1 MNRKNI
7 LTTFMKYTSLS
18 MLSMIGL
25 SCYIL
30 ADTLF
35 IANGVG
41 SLGLTALNLDLPIYN
56 VIFGLGT
63 MLGVGAATRFSIL
76 KSQDKHYE
84 ANQYFSQAF
93 IVGLI
98 ISIPFMIVGI
108 FFPATIVHLL
118 GGNNE
123 VLPIAIEYLRTFI
136 IFTPFFILNQIM
148 ITFVRND
155 HNPKLASIAM
165 LMGTLFNIIFDYI
178 LVFPC
183 QLGMFGAAL
192 ATGFSPIVSL
202 LICMLHF
209 VKKKNHFQFVKTKL
223 HYEHIYHF
231 ITIGIPSF
239 ITELS
244 GGVIIFIFNIVIL
257 NIGGNIAVASYGIV
271 CNLALVVTSLY
282 TGIAQGIQPLLSQC
296 YGHHQYDL
304 IRTITRYALIMSLI
318 VSSIVYILIFIFP
331 DNIISLFNSE
341 NNFVMAE
348 IAKEGLLY
356 YFTGF
361 FCVGMNMIAVSY
373 FASIEKVKPSFFI
386 SILRGG
392 LLIIPIVMITS
403 QFFLLTGVWIS
414 FPITELIVLCIAFF
428 MHNKHQISQSLT

>member
-7 LTTFMKYTSLS
+7 FATFIKYTSLS

-41 SLGLTALNLDLPIYN
+41 PLGLTALNLDLPIYN
-56 VIFGLGT
+56 IIFGLGT

-84 ANQYFSQAF
+84 ANQYFSQSL

-98 ISIPFMIVGI
+98 ISIPFMIIGI
-108 FFPATIVHLL
+108 FFPATIVQLL
-118 GGNNE
+118 GGNSE
-123 VLPIAIEYLRTFI
+123 VLPIAVDYLRTFI
-136 IFTPFFILNQIM
+136 IFTPFFIINQIM
-148 ITFVRND
+148 VTFVRND

-192 ATGFSPIVSL
+192 ATGFSPVVSL
-202 LICMLHF
+202 LICMFHF
-209 VKKKNHFQFVKTKL
+209 AKKRNNFTFVKTKL
-223 HYEHIYHF
+223 YYEHLYHF

-239 ITELS
+239 VTELS

-271 CNLALVVTSLY
+271 CNLALVVTSFY

-296 YGHHQYDL
+296 YGHHQNEL
-304 IRTITRYALIMSLI
+304 IHTITRYAIVMSLI
-318 VSSIVYILIFIFP
+318 VSGIVYILIFMFP
-331 DNIISLFNSE
+331 ENIISLFNSE
-341 NNFVMAE
+341 NNIVMTE
-348 IAKEGLLY
+348 IAKNGLLY

-361 FCVGMNMIAVSY
+361 FCVGINMIAVSY
-373 FASIEKVKPSFFI
+373 FASVEKVKPSFLI

-392 LLIIPIVMITS
+392 LLIIPIVLVTS
-403 QFFLLTGVWIS
+403 QFFSLTGVWLA
-414 FPITELIVLCIAFF
+414 FPLTELTVLFIAFLL
-428 MHNKHQISQSLT
+428 HNKYHLIQTP

>member
-7 LTTFMKYTSLS
+7 FATFIKYTSLS

-41 SLGLTALNLDLPIYN
+41 PLGLTALNLDLPIYN
-56 VIFGLGT
+56 IIFGLGT

-84 ANQYFSQAF
+84 ANQYFSQSL

-98 ISIPFMIVGI
+98 ISIPFMIIGI
-108 FFPATIVHLL
+108 FFPATIVQLL
-118 GGNNE
+118 GGNSE
-123 VLPIAIEYLRTFI
+123 VLPIAVDYLRTFI
-136 IFTPFFILNQIM
+136 IFTPFFIINQIM
-148 ITFVRND
+148 VTFVRND

-192 ATGFSPIVSL
+192 ATGFSPVVSL
-202 LICMLHF
+202 LICMFHF
-209 VKKKNHFQFVKTKL
+209 AKKRNNFTFVKTKL
-223 HYEHIYHF
+223 YYEHLYHF

-239 ITELS
+239 VTELS

-271 CNLALVVTSLY
+271 CNLALVVTSFY

-296 YGHHQYDL
+296 YGHHQNEL
-304 IRTITRYALIMSLI
+304 IHTITRYAIVMSLI
-318 VSSIVYILIFIFP
+318 VSGIVYILIFMFP
-331 DNIISLFNSE
+331 ENIISLFNSE
-341 NNFVMAE
+341 NNTVMTE
-348 IAKEGLLY
+348 IAKNGLLY

-361 FCVGMNMIAVSY
+361 FCVGINMIAVSY
-373 FASIEKVKPSFFI
+373 FASVEKVKPSFLI

-392 LLIIPIVMITS
+392 LLIIPIVLVTS
-403 QFFLLTGVWIS
+403 QFFSLTGVWLA
-414 FPITELIVLCIAFF
+414 FPLTELTVLFIAFLL
-428 MHNKHQISQSLT
+428 HNKYHLI

>member
-7 LTTFMKYTSLS
+7 FATFIKYTSLS

-41 SLGLTALNLDLPIYN
+41 PLGLTALNLDLPIYN
-56 VIFGLGT
+56 IIFGLGT

-84 ANQYFSQAF
+84 ANQYFSQSL

-98 ISIPFMIVGI
+98 ISIPFMIIGI
-108 FFPATIVHLL
+108 FFPATIVQLL
-118 GGNNE
+118 GGNSE
-123 VLPIAIEYLRTFI
+123 VLPIAVDYLRTFI
-136 IFTPFFILNQIM
+136 IFTPFFIINQIM
-148 ITFVRND
+148 VTFVRND

-192 ATGFSPIVSL
+192 ATGFSPVVSL
-202 LICMLHF
+202 LICMFHF
-209 VKKKNHFQFVKTKL
+209 AKKRNNFTFVKTKL
-223 HYEHIYHF
+223 YYEHLYHF

-239 ITELS
+239 VTELS

-271 CNLALVVTSLY
+271 CNLALVVTSFY

-296 YGHHQYDL
+296 YGHHQNEL
-304 IRTITRYALIMSLI
+304 IHTITRYAIVMSLI
-318 VSSIVYILIFIFP
+318 VSGIVYILIFMFP
-331 DNIISLFNSE
+331 ENIISLFNSE
-341 NNFVMAE
+341 NNIVMTE
-348 IAKEGLLY
+348 IAKNGLLY

-361 FCVGMNMIAVSY
+361 FCVGINMIAVSY
-373 FASIEKVKPSFFI
+373 FASVEKVKPSFLI

-392 LLIIPIVMITS
+392 LLIIPIVLVTS
-403 QFFLLTGVWIS
+403 QFFSLTGVWLA
-414 FPITELIVLCIAFF
+414 FPLTELIILFIAFLL
-428 MHNKHQISQSLT
+428 HNKYHLI

>member
-7 LTTFMKYTSLS
+7 FATFIKYTSLS

-41 SLGLTALNLDLPIYN
+41 PLGLTALNLDLPIYN
-56 VIFGLGT
+56 IIFGLGT

-76 KSQDKHYE
+76 KSQDKHHE
-84 ANQYFSQAF
+84 ANQYFSQSL

-98 ISIPFMIVGI
+98 ISIPFMIIGI
-108 FFPATIVHLL
+108 FFPATIVQLL
-118 GGNNE
+118 GGNSE
-123 VLPIAIEYLRTFI
+123 VLPIAVDYLRTFI
-136 IFTPFFILNQIM
+136 IFTPFFIINQIM
-148 ITFVRND
+148 VTFVRND

-192 ATGFSPIVSL
+192 ATGFSPVVSL
-202 LICMLHF
+202 LICMFHF
-209 VKKKNHFQFVKTKL
+209 AKKRNNFTFVKTKL
-223 HYEHIYHF
+223 YYEHLYHF

-239 ITELS
+239 VTELS

-271 CNLALVVTSLY
+271 CNLALVVTSFY

-296 YGHHQYDL
+296 YGHHQNEL
-304 IRTITRYALIMSLI
+304 IHTITRYAIVMSLI
-318 VSSIVYILIFIFP
+318 VSGIVYILIFMFP
-331 DNIISLFNSE
+331 ENIISLFNSE
-341 NNFVMAE
+341 NNIVMTE
-348 IAKEGLLY
+348 IAKNGLLY

-361 FCVGMNMIAVSY
+361 FCVGINMIAVSY
-373 FASIEKVKPSFFI
+373 FASVEKVKPSFLI

-392 LLIIPIVMITS
+392 LLIIPIVLVTS
-403 QFFLLTGVWIS
+403 QFFSLTGVWLA
-414 FPITELIVLCIAFF
+414 FPLTELTVLFIAFLL
-428 MHNKHQISQSLT
+428 HNKYHLIQTQ